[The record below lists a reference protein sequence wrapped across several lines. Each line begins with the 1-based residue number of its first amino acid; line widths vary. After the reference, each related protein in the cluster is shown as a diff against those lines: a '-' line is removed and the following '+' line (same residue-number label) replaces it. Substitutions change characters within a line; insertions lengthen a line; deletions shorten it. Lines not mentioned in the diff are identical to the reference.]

1 MNTHHPSITVKA
13 ELSSES
19 MHFLDTV
26 IYKGNRFKETGTF
39 DTKVD
44 FKPTDTLEL
53 LHKKSHHPN
62 HTFKG
67 LIKSQILRYV
77 RICNNKQHVMI
88 ACRKLFAALVR
99 RGYSERFLR
108 KIKDKTLC
116 ELRKRDLYQRCPT
129 RNCELCSTQVVVES
143 GKTMGGVQDAGNQI
157 QIPTTQNCD
166 STNSIY
172 CIVCSKCKKLY
183 VGETGLSFRKRIN
196 IHRSFVRLKWLEHFS
211 LAYLP
216 WFRCKWVGLPGRTNI
231 AMITISSKGRNGCM
245 TWWLYDP
252 IGSVLDLGT
261 PGFEYCVWGTIASD
275 SQLMIA
281 SQEVCRHWIIKRLPV

>member
-1 MNTHHPSITVKA
+1 MGKKFAPNYANLFLAEWEEEALEKCVLKPSVYWRFLDDIFMIWEHSKEDFYKFVKILNTHHPSITVKA

-26 IYKGNRFKETGTF
+26 VYKGNRFKETGTF
-39 DTKVD
+39 DTKVY

-77 RICNNKQHVMI
+77 KICNNIQDVMI

-108 KIKDKTLC
+108 NIKDKTLC
-116 ELRKRDLYQRCPT
+116 ELRKTPNKGSSQRCTT
-129 RNCELCSTQVVVES
+129 RNCKLCSTQIVVVS
-143 GKTMGGVQDAGNQI
+143 GKTMGGVLYAGNQI

-166 STNSIY
+166 STNGIY
-172 CIVCSKCKKLY
+172 CIVCSKCKKL
-183 VGETGLSFRKRIN
+183 ETGLYFRKRIN
-196 IHRSFVRLKWLEHFS
+196 IHRSYVWLKKDTAVATHFNS
-211 LAYLP
+211 
-216 WFRCKWVGLPGRTNI
+216 
-231 AMITISSKGRNGCM
+231 
-245 TWWLYDP
+245 
-252 IGSVLDLGT
+252 GS
-261 PGFEYCVWGTIASD
+261 
-275 SQLMIA
+275 
-281 SQEVCRHWIIKRLPV
+281 CRATHLRVPR